1 MTEASATITVGSPLI
16 EGGDRRRKADPA
28 TTTAGAG
35 IEAIEQLIGRRGAG
49 HSLERSDEELL
60 E

>member
-28 TTTAGAG
+28 ATTDGAG
-35 IEAIEQLIGRRGAG
+35 IETIEQLIGRRSAG